1 MRLRIHLAGLLGAVA
16 GLAALWACRH
26 AQATLPG
33 GAPGTTARAPAALAV
48 RRGDLQPRLL
58 LTGELEAAEAT
69 ALVTPSSPAFQLQ
82 LTWLA
87 EDGSTV
93 GPGQPVAQFDNSSF
107 VSQIEEKRSAV
118 TAAEAELARLAA
130 AGLANEADKGF
141 AVEQK
146 QRDLAKARTAASV
159 PPDLISAYD
168 YQDHQLKL
176 RSAEAELAKAERDLA
191 KEHAAG
197 ADDVAVQ
204 RLVLAKA
211 RRELAAAES
220 GIRDLTLRAPHAGT
234 VQIADHPWEG
244 RKIQVSDNLWPGM
257 TVATLPDL
265 STMVVEAS
273 LSDVDDGQVAAGM
286 SATCFVDAFPN
297 APLAGRV
304 TEVTAV
310 ARESGRSALL
320 RYFPVRIELAPLP
333 AAERARL
340 RPGMSVR
347 VEVAAPARR
356 GVLLVPRVALDLAAS
371 PPRAL
376 LAGGGT
382 AAVRL
387 GAGDA
392 FQCAAETGVAA
403 GQLLRQD
410 GGDGRDGRDGQDG
423 GRGGANGG

>member
-1 MRLRIHLAGLLGAVA
+1 MRLRIHIAGLLGAVA
-16 GLAALWACRH
+16 GLAGLWSCRH
-26 AQATLPG
+26 AQAAPPG
-33 GAPGTTARAPAALAV
+33 GAAVAAAAASRVGALVV

-58 LTGELEAAEAT
+58 LTGDLAAAEAA
-69 ALVTPSSPAFQLQ
+69 ALVTPASPSFQLQ

-87 EDGSTV
+87 EDGATV
-93 GPGQPVAQFDNSSF
+93 AAGQPVAQFDNSSF

-130 AGLANEADKGF
+130 VSQANQADKGF

-176 RSAEAELAKAERDLA
+176 HGAEADLAKAQADLTQER
-191 KEHAAG
+191 AAG
-197 ADDVAVQ
+197 AADVAVQ
-204 RLVLAKA
+204 RLALAKA
-211 RRELAAAES
+211 SRELAAAES
-220 GIRDLTLRAPHAGT
+220 GIRNLTLRAPRAGT
-234 VQIADHPWEG
+234 VLIADHPWEG

-265 STMVVEAS
+265 STMVVEAR
-273 LSDVDDGQVAAGM
+273 LSDVDDGQVTVGM
-286 SATCFVDAFPN
+286 AATCFVDAFPD
-297 APLAGRV
+297 APLSGRV
-304 TEVTAV
+304 AEVTAV

-320 RYFPVRIELAPLP
+320 RFFPVRIALGPLP
-333 AAERARL
+333 AAVRARL

-347 VEVAAPARR
+347 VEVAAPAWH

-376 LAGGGT
+376 LAGGG
-382 AAVRL
+382 AAVVRL
-387 GAGDA
+387 GACDA
-392 FQCAAETGVAA
+392 FQCVAESGVAA
-403 GQLLRQD
+403 GQRLRRD
-410 GGDGRDGRDGQDG
+410 SGGGVSG
-423 GRGGANGG
+423 G